1 MDRLDEKNVEAF
13 GSAVRKLTSY
23 LADTHSKDLGILIET
38 LYIRFQKEAERDAR
52 DAANGKRDLS

>member
-13 GSAVRKLTSY
+13 GGAVRNLVTY
-23 LADTHSKDLGILIET
+23 LADTDSKDLGILIET